1 MANNSHGNITIAP
14 NNEINT
20 VLSVKV
26 IAKSG
31 AAASSTPSARFE
43 TKLADHNRLKA
54 LLTP

>member
-1 MANNSHGNITIAP
+1 
-14 NNEINT
+14 
-20 VLSVKV
+20 LSVKV

>member
-1 MANNSHGNITIAP
+1 
-14 NNEINT
+14 
-20 VLSVKV
+20 LSVKV

-54 LLTP
+54 LLTPLPYLFAGAKLKINN